1 MKRLFE
7 TAAWLLVISM
17 LASCATTYQKRG
29 LGGGYSETR
38 IDDNRYAVY
47 FDGNG
52 YASKDRVWYF
62 WIYRCAQLTL
72 EKGYTYFSLAPVQ
85 SSTAK
90 PTSFDTDESGHA
102 YPAVL
107 IGDAHGHIIDVHS
120 GGGGHAGGFVYIPGG
135 GGTIVSWHSK
145 AIVTMY
151 GDNVPQR
158 MFVVRAQSILDMLGE
173 YIKTGASAPPDRTA
187 ISNEATYA
195 VAPGGSIV
203 NVHQYLLTHVRKI
216 DAPAPY
222 DYSAPSYAIQP
233 ASNNTAAPSPLPTPP
248 QPTTTVS
255 ANPPA
260 TSLSPAA
267 SATALAAKTVA
278 LNARPSMAQSI
289 ATQLGCGAVQANG
302 DSTYVAPCESY
313 SVLISCDDK
322 QCRPMHT
329 INAKSED

>member
-1 MKRLFE
+1 M
-7 TAAWLLVISM
+7 LVIIM
-17 LASCATTYQKRG
+17 LAGCATTYQKRG
-29 LGGGYSETR
+29 FSGGYSETR
-38 IDDNRYAVY
+38 IDDNHYAVY

-85 SSTAK
+85 SSMAK
-90 PTSFDTDESGHA
+90 PTGFDTDESGHA

-107 IGDAHGHIIDVHS
+107 VGDAHGHIIDVHS
-120 GGGGHAGGFVYIPGG
+120 GGGRVGGFVYIPGG

-158 MFVVRAQSILDMLGE
+158 MFVVRAQSILDMLGD
-173 YIKTGASAPPDRTA
+173 YIKTGGSSAPPDRTA

-195 VAPGGSIV
+195 VAPDNSIV

-222 DYSAPSYAIQP
+222 DYSAPSYAVQP
-233 ASNNTAAPSPLPTPP
+233 TRSTAAPPPPASPPPTA
-248 QPTTTVS
+248 TAS
-255 ANPPA
+255 AN
-260 TSLSPAA
+260 TSSADSAQAA
-267 SATALAAKTVA
+267 PVTALAEKTAA
-278 LNARPSMAQSI
+278 LNARPSMAQSV
-289 ATQLGCGAVQANG
+289 ATQLGCGAVQAKG

-329 INAKSED
+329 VNAKSED

>member
-7 TAAWLLVISM
+7 MAAWLLVITT
-17 LASCATTYQKRG
+17 LAGCATAYQKRG

-38 IDDNRYAVY
+38 MDDTHYAVY

-85 SSTAK
+85 SSMAK
-90 PTSFDTDESGHA
+90 PTSFDAYESGHA

-107 IGDAHGHIIDVHS
+107 IGDAHGHLINVHS
-120 GGGGHAGGFVYIPGG
+120 GGGHAGGFVYVPGG
-135 GGTIVSWHSK
+135 GGTIISWHSK

-151 GDNVPQR
+151 GDNVPPK
-158 MFVVRAQSILDMLGE
+158 MFVVRAQSILDMLAE
-173 YIKTGASAPPDRTA
+173 YIKTDGSSTPPDRTA

-195 VAPGGSIV
+195 VAPDNTVV

-233 ASNNTAAPSPLPTPP
+233 ARSGTAVTQPPPTPP
-248 QPTTTVS
+248 PPTAIVS
-255 ANPPA
+255 AGSTPA
-260 TSLSPAA
+260 DPASTA
-267 SATALAAKTVA
+267 PVTALAAKTAA
-278 LNARPSMAQSI
+278 LNARPSMAQSV

-302 DSTYVAPCESY
+302 DSTYVAPCETY
-313 SVLISCDDK
+313 SVLISCDDN

-329 INAKSED
+329 VNAKSEE